1 MANNAKLASDVLA
14 AGGGKENVA
23 SVTHCITRLRF
34 HLKDAG
40 IPNTEE
46 VKKIPG
52 VLSVVEAGGQYQI
65 VIGPAVAEVYA
76 EVCKIGGFAV
86 Q

>member
-1 MANNAKLASDVLA
+1 MADSKKLAQDVLTA
-14 AGGGKENVA
+14 IGGKDNVA

-40 IPNTEE
+40 IPNTEM

-52 VLSVVEAGGQYQI
+52 VLGVVEAGGQYQI
-65 VIGPAVAEVYA
+65 IIGPAVADVYTEV
-76 EVCKIGGFAV
+76 
-86 Q
+86 